1 MFETIIAAVD
11 VDPERTARIIDV
23 AQEIA
28 ERFSSQVIVA
38 HIRATERPAAMLA
51 GAGRAGATMPAMQ
64 VESSTEARELVD
76 SGVERLRNAGIHA
89 RGQIGEG
96 AGSTAQELLGI
107 ADRTGSSLI
116 LVGDRDSRVSDLLL
130 GGVANRIAHLAPCSV
145 LIVR

>member
-23 AQEIA
+23 TEEMA
-28 ERFSSQVIVA
+28 ERFSSQVVVA
-38 HIRATERPAAMLA
+38 HIRATERPAAVLA
-51 GAGRAGATMPAMQ
+51 GAARAGATPPALSI
-64 VESSTEARELVD
+64 ESRTEARELVD
-76 SGVERLRNAGIHA
+76 GAVERLRNRGIHV
-89 RGQIGEG
+89 RGEIGEG
-96 AGSTAQELLGI
+96 AGSTAQELLDI
-107 ADRTGSSLI
+107 AERSRASLI